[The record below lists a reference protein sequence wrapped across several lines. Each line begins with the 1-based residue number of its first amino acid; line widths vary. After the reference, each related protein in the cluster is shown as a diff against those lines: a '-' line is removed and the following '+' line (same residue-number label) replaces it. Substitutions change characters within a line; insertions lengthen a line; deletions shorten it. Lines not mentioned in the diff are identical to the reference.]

1 MITNKETTIAYHCP
15 VCGVAMISSV
25 NIFKVA
31 GDLLKMKCECGGSQL
46 DINITRDGKIRLTVP
61 CLACPT
67 PHIYTLSSPSFFG
80 KDLFALSCAITGIDI
95 CFFGDKDKV
104 LKALDDNEK
113 ELMELVAQNPELDD
127 MDEYHR
133 FDNEDDLDEE
143 EDTEYEEGEDVQSLL
158 PSDELLKKLSPKNI
172 GILELILSRLQVL
185 AREGRIICMCGSPKI
200 SVDIEKE
207 SVTLSCSGC
216 GASRTIKARTIADAE
231 YLDNVEMLML
241 D

>member
-1 MITNKETTIAYHCP
+1 MITNKETTVAYHCP

-67 PHIYTLSSPSFFG
+67 PHMFTLSSASFFG
-80 KDLFALSCAITGIDI
+80 KDLFSLSCAITGIDI

-127 MDEYHR
+127 FDEYHR
-133 FDNEDDLDEE
+133 FDDEDGDEYAGE
-143 EDTEYEEGEDVQSLL
+143 EDYGLTQTGAE
-158 PSDELLKKLSPKNI
+158 ELLKGMSPKSI

-200 SVDIEKE
+200 SVNIEKDN
-207 SVTLSCSGC
+207 VTLSCSGC
-216 GASRTIKARTIADAE
+216 GASRKLKTRSVADAE
-231 YLDNVEMLML
+231 YLDSVDMLML